1 MESAAEKILGT
12 AELAESDSISF
23 RRVLGNFPTGVVA
36 IAGIDHG
43 EPVGFTVASFTSV
56 SLDPPL
62 IGFFPSKSS
71 TTWPRIARSGSFV
84 VNILAEHQQDLCQAF
99 AVSGGNKFAAC
110 TWRRAPNG
118 APALDG
124 AIAWIEC
131 SIARVFETGDHW
143 FVLGEVSG
151 LTVASDKGPLVF
163 FRGRYR
169 GLKT

>member
-1 MESAAEKILGT
+1 LGT
-12 AELAESDSISF
+12 AELPESDSTNF

-36 IAGIDHG
+36 VAGIDQG

-71 TTWPRIARSGSFV
+71 TSWPRIARSDSFV

-99 AVSGGNKFAAC
+99 AVSGGNKFASC

-151 LTVASDKGPLVF
+151 LTVASDNGPLVF
-163 FRGRYR
+163 FRGQYR
-169 GLKT
+169 GLKV